1 MNSRTNTLPIRTPE
15 GVVFSQ
21 VLASPVS
28 RFLAWGLDLV
38 CIFVVLFLLNFGL
51 AALQWV
57 SPDLAQA
64 LSFLLYFA
72 VSIGYAMVTEW
83 YWRGQT
89 FGKKLLRLRVVDAQG
104 LRLRFSQIAIRN
116 LLRAI
121 DAMPLF
127 YLVGG
132 TACLV
137 SRRAQRLG
145 DLAAGTI
152 VVRSPRLEQPDLEQ
166 LMAGKFNSLSEYP
179 HLEAR
184 LRQRVSPTEAA
195 LALTA
200 VLRGDML
207 EPMERVQLFQEL
219 AAHFRGKVEFPPQ
232 AVEGLSDEQYVRN
245 VVDAL
250 YRTRGPAKPRS
261 EEPSPSRP

>member
-1 MNSRTNTLPIRTPE
+1 VNSRTNTLPIRTPE
-15 GVVFSQ
+15 GIVFSQ
-21 VLASPVS
+21 VLASPVA

-38 CIFVVLFLLNFGL
+38 CVIAVLTILNIGL
-51 AALQWV
+51 AFLQFI

-64 LSFLLYFA
+64 LSLLLYFV

-104 LRLRFSQIAIRN
+104 LRLRFSQIALRN
-116 LLRAI
+116 LLRAV
-121 DAMPLF
+121 DALPAF

-132 TACLV
+132 SACLL

-145 DLAAGTI
+145 DLAAGTL
-152 VVRSPRLEQPDLEQ
+152 VVRNPRLEQPDLDQ
-166 LMAGKFNSLSEYP
+166 VMAGKFNSLRDYP

-184 LRQRVSPTEAA
+184 LRQRVSPAEAA
-195 LALTA
+195 VALAA
-200 VLRGDML
+200 VLRSQML
-207 EPMERVQLFQEL
+207 EPAERLQLFLEL
-219 AAHFRGKVEFPPQ
+219 AAHFRGKVEFPAQ
-232 AVEGLSDEQYVRN
+232 ALEGLSDEQYVRN

-250 YRTRGPAKPRS
+250 YRTRHPPKPRS
-261 EEPSPSRP
+261 VEPTSSQP

>member
-1 MNSRTNTLPIRTPE
+1 VNSRTSTLPIRTPE
-15 GVVFSQ
+15 GIVFSQ

-28 RFLAWGLDLV
+28 RFLAWGLDFV
-38 CIFVVLFLLNFGL
+38 CITAVLFFLNMGL
-51 AALQWV
+51 ALLHWV

-64 LSFLLYFA
+64 LSLLLYFA
-72 VSIGYAMVTEW
+72 VSIGYAMITEW

-104 LRLRFSQIAIRN
+104 LRLRFSQIALRN

-132 TACLV
+132 MACLV

-152 VVRSPRLEQPDLEQ
+152 VVRNPRLEQPDLDRV
-166 LMAGKFNSLSEYP
+166 LAGKFNSLREYP

-184 LRQRVSPTEAA
+184 LRQRVSPAEAA
-195 LALTA
+195 LALAA
-200 VLRGDML
+200 VLRSDML
-207 EPMERVQLFQEL
+207 EPMERLQLFQEL
-219 AAHFRGKVEFPPQ
+219 AAHLRGKVEFPAQ

-245 VVDAL
+245 AVDAL
-250 YRTRGPAKPRS
+250 YRTRSPAKSRS
-261 EEPSPSRP
+261 PDPSASHR